1 MKGIRKDGTMRH
13 EYKHRISYEDYLV
26 IRSRLK
32 VLAKQDSH
40 AGSDGKYVIHSLY
53 FDNLSDKALRE
64 KLNGVNR
71 REKFRIRYYNDDTDY
86 ICLEKKS
93 KVYGLCGKESVPVT
107 REETMKIC
115 NGDIS
120 FLLTSGK
127 PLLQE
132 LYAKMKYQLLRP
144 RVIVDYEREP
154 YVYGAGNVRVTF
166 DSNIRTGLYHNKL
179 FEGEYAGVPTDECII
194 MEVKY
199 DAFLPEI
206 MEKAV
211 RVPCRQASAFSKYAA
226 CRMYG

>member
-1 MKGIRKDGTMRH
+1 MRH

-32 VLAKQDSH
+32 VLARQDSH
-40 AGSDGKYVIHSLY
+40 VGSDGKYLIHSLY

-64 KLNGVNR
+64 KLDGVNQ
-71 REKFRIRYYNDDTDY
+71 REKFRIRYYNDNTDY

-93 KVYGLCGKESVPVT
+93 KVYGLCEKQST
-107 REETMKIC
+107 SITKEETMKIC

-120 FLLTSGK
+120 FLLLSEK

-132 LYAKMKYQLLRP
+132 LYAKMKYQLLKP

-179 FEGEYAGVPTDECII
+179 FEGKYAGVPTQDCII

-206 MEKAV
+206 IEKAV
-211 RVPCRQASAFSKYAA
+211 RVPCRQASAFSKYAV

>member
-1 MKGIRKDGTMRH
+1 MRH
-13 EYKHRISYEDYLV
+13 EYKHWINYQDYLI
-26 IRSRLK
+26 IRSRIRQ
-32 VLAKQDSH
+32 LAAPDSH
-40 AGSDGKYVIHSLY
+40 AGPEGKYLIHSLY

-64 KLNGVNR
+64 KLDGVDR

-93 KVYGLCGKESVPVT
+93 KIHGLCDKQSVPLT
-107 REETMKIC
+107 KEEVIRIC

-120 FLLTSGK
+120 FLLTSDV

-154 YVYGAGNVRVTF
+154 YVYGPGNVRVTF
-166 DSNIRTGLYHNKL
+166 DSNIRTSLYHNRM
-179 FEGEYAGVPTDECII
+179 FEGQYQGMPTEKDCII
-194 MEVKY
+194 LEVKY

-211 RVPCRQASAFSKYAA
+211 RIPNRQASSFSKYAV